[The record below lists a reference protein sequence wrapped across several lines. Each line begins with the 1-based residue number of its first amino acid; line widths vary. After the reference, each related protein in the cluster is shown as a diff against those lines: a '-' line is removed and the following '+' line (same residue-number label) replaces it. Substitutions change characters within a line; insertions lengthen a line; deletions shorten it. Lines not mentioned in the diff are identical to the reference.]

1 MRVRKSIVVV
11 AATAA
16 AVMSGAG
23 APAWAGTAAPASQ
36 VAVSA
41 VDLAGA
47 RNFRDVGGYTTAD
60 GRTVRTGVVYRSNK
74 LSELTD
80 ADLNTLAGLGVTLDV
95 DLRNVVERHDEPDR
109 VPAGARYQVADVVS
123 LEHGL
128 RFHGN
133 ATVTLV
139 KALAA
144 GLFSGSDNLGQSIG
158 YPFMVDF
165 VGADHAFGDL
175 LRAIVANGSG
185 SVLFHCT
192 AGKDR
197 TGWGAAIL
205 LSLLGVPRATVE
217 ADFMLS
223 NDRLGNPKAVELSWL
238 RAAFAEVDH
247 LYGSMDAYARQGLG
261 LDDAT
266 IGALRTRLLI

>member
-1 MRVRKSIVVV
+1 MRVRKTMVVV
-11 AATAA
+11 ATVAVALGGVGTSAA
-16 AVMSGAG
+16 AT
-23 APAWAGTAAPASQ
+23 PAERLGGTA
-36 VAVSA
+36 VTA
-41 VDLAGA
+41 VDLVGA
-47 RNFRDVGGYTTAD
+47 RNFRDVGGYPTAD
-60 GRTVRTGVVYRSNK
+60 GHTVRTGVVYRSAK
-74 LSELTD
+74 ISGLTD
-80 ADLNTLAGLGVTLDV
+80 ADLQRLTELGITLDV
-95 DLRNVVERHDEPDR
+95 DLRNVVERYDEPDR
-109 VPAGARYQVADVVS
+109 IPAGIRYQVADVVS

-128 RFHGN
+128 RFHDN
-133 ATVTLV
+133 AAVTLV

-144 GLFSGSDNLGQSIG
+144 GLFNGSDNLGQSIA

-175 LRAIVANGSG
+175 LRAIATNGG
-185 SVLFHCT
+185 AVLFHCS

-197 TGWGAAIL
+197 TGWGTAVL

-223 NDRLGNPKAVELSWL
+223 NQLLGDPKAVELSWL

-266 IGALRTRLLI
+266 LAALRARLLV

>member
-1 MRVRKSIVVV
+1 M
-11 AATAA
+11 AAA
-16 AVMSGAG
+16 AVAVALAGAG
-23 APAWAGTAAPASQ
+23 APAVATTTERAGITTTAT
-36 VAVSA
+36 A
-41 VDLAGA
+41 VDLVGA
-47 RNFRDVGGYTTAD
+47 KNFRDVGGYATTD
-60 GRTVRTGVVYRSNK
+60 GRTVRTGVVYRSAKISN
-74 LSELTD
+74 LTD
-80 ADLNTLAGLGVTLDV
+80 ADLRRLAELGITLDV
-95 DLRNVVERHDEPDR
+95 DLRNVVERYEEPDR
-109 VPAGARYQVADVVS
+109 VPPGARYQVADVVS

-128 RFHGN
+128 RFHDD
-133 ATVTLV
+133 AVVTLV

-144 GLFSGSDNLGQSIG
+144 GLFNGSDNLGQSIA

-175 LRAIVANGSG
+175 LRAIAANDTGAT
-185 SVLFHCT
+185 VFHCS

-197 TGWGAAIL
+197 TGWGTAVL

-223 NDRLGNPKAVELSWL
+223 NDLLGNPKAVELSWL

-247 LYGSMDAYARQGLG
+247 LYGSMDAYVRQGLG

-266 IGALRTRLLI
+266 IAALRARLLV

>member
-1 MRVRKSIVVV
+1 MRIRKSIALV

-16 AVMSGAG
+16 VMSGVS
-23 APAWAGTAAPASQ
+23 APAWASPAASPAGS
-36 VAVSA
+36 VVTTA
-41 VDLAGA
+41 VDLVGA
-47 RNFRDVGGYTTAD
+47 RNFRDVGGYSTVD
-60 GRTVRTGVVYRSNK
+60 GRTVRAGVVYRSNK

-80 ADLNTLAGLGVTLDV
+80 ADLQLLTGLGVTLDV
-95 DLRNVVERHDEPDR
+95 DLRNVVERYDEPDR
-109 VPAGARYQVADVVS
+109 VPSGARYQVADVTS
-123 LEHGL
+123 LAYGL

-133 ATVTLV
+133 ATVTLA

-144 GLFSGSDNLGQSIG
+144 GLFNGSDNLGQSIA

-175 LRAIVANGSG
+175 LRAIAGNTAGATV
-185 SVLFHCT
+185 FHCT

-197 TGWGAAIL
+197 TGWGTAVL

-247 LYGSMDAYARQGLG
+247 LYGSVYAYARQGLG

-266 IGALRTRLLI
+266 IAALRDRLLV